1 MTHIAILTPTYHR
14 SHFIEQYIHQ
24 LKKQTYPHQFI
35 HIFIDDDGY
44 IPFIQDIDNVRQ
56 QLYPMK
62 LTYIQSSNKRNVGQK
77 RNSLVKRVIKDMGVQ
92 TICINVDDDDYQNED
107 RIRAQVT
114 MIQNQNL
121 LLVGSKDCIIVYPLY
136 NWIMA
141 LIKCDELAQ
150 IHEGTMAFVCK
161 LWISNGGFSNISKAE
176 GYLFVELSPSH
187 KISHMDIGNLLVCVA
202 HQDNTV
208 NKDYFKD
215 MNVLQFEWSEYDKA
229 IIQRSLDLRTTS

>member
-44 IPFIQDIDNVRQ
+44 IPFIQDID
-56 QLYPMK
+56 
-62 LTYIQSSNKRNVGQK
+62 NVGQK

-150 IHEGTMAFVCK
+150 IHEGTMAFVGK